1 MTNESLNKLS
11 KDNILLLY
19 RYLFFYTK
27 EYVSYYGGF
36 DWNDATIANFCQK
49 HNIIKKGRRN
59 QVYKSCFFWFS
70 TFTPKGEKVNDV
82 AHHFLRH
89 IRNAIAHANIRKERR
104 KTNSYIIVDDYDKHG
119 NQSMHGEIKEDL
131 FFNFLEIVINTKKH
145 KNI

>member
-89 IRNAIAHANIRKERR
+89 IRNAIAQPNFPVGAKSPDIRPPKA
-104 KTNSYIIVDDYDKHG
+104 YPL
-119 NQSMHGEIKEDL
+119 QIKPKL
-131 FFNFLEIVINTKKH
+131 LLAILKIAPVAIPLTAPPFIPP
-145 KNI
+145 